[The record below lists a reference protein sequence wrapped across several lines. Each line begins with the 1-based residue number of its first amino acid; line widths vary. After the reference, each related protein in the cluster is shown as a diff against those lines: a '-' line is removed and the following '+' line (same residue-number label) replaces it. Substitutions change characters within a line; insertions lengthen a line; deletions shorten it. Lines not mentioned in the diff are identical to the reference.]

1 MDDSLSPRK
10 RQRSINEAHRL
21 AAGVGALRAGE
32 SPPASVGCVR
42 PRPRPPP
49 LAPRAPGGWRATA
62 GSRPAVPAAAG
73 NRPRSARGAPAR
85 APRGTGGFR
94 GPRATTAPRVRRSQ
108 PTSRP
113 GGRTFGEGDTAG
125 DRSPEAYGVAFP
137 PPAAAKTP

>member
-49 LAPRAPGGWRATA
+49 LAPRAPG
-62 GSRPAVPAAAG
+62 AAG